1 MGHDDM
7 HRKTTR
13 YHPHAHDPM
22 ARTWANDF
30 TNLALNPAYE
40 KSAAPLS
47 KRRNGLYMGVD
58 KSAGSFYGLSGLAG
72 RDTDWWMQQAVS
84 TIAFVGVASA
94 MTWIG
99 VELLDLLNFDLDPAD
114 AWRVV
119 GVPIG
124 VGTAMIAYEL
134 RR

>member
-99 VELLDLLNFDLDPAD
+99 VELLNLDPKVATP
-114 AWRVV
+114 
-119 GVPIG
+119 GGIG
-124 VGTAMIAYEL
+124 ITYIGMKSI
-134 RR
+134 

>member
-1 MGHDDM
+1 MMGHDDM

-72 RDTDWWMQQAVS
+72 RDSDWWMQQAVGA
-84 TIAFVGVASA
+84 IALVGVGSA
-94 MTWIG
+94 MSWIG
-99 VELLDLLNFDLDPAD
+99 VELLNLDPKVATPGGF
-114 AWRVV
+114 A
-119 GVPIG
+119 
-124 VGTAMIAYEL
+124 IAYIGMKSI
-134 RR
+134 